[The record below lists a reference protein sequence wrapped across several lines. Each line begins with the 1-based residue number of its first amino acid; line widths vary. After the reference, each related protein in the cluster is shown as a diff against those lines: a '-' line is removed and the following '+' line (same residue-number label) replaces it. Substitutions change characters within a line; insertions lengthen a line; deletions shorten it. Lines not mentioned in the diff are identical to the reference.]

1 MDREQLFDDLNSLFD
16 SFLESKG
23 IDLDNTKLTTNRYNS
38 IMMYLYNAYIN
49 KLEITLSTGIKQY
62 SYIDFIN
69 IVEWYIAKSLYLDI
83 ISLYGLCLLINR
95 SIGFLNNLKFADDIE
110 LQSSFIFDINSS
122 VVNNNIIKSNSVN
135 DIKCSSMYDT
145 NIYMADDRAETQET
159 QGNAKNATA
168 LLKTTIQKIYETIQN
183 QTVNKLNDTTIGL
196 IANANNN
203 KDIGLMYAKE
213 RIEMQVKARQTIALS
228 DLPLLE

>member
-1 MDREQLFDDLNSLFD
+1 MDREQLFDDLNNLFD
-16 SFLESKG
+16 SFLESKN
-23 IDLDNTKLTTNRYNS
+23 IDLENTKITTNRYNS

-49 KLEITLSTGIKQY
+49 KLEITLPTGTKQY

-69 IVEWYIAKSLYLDI
+69 IVEWYISKSLYLDI

-95 SIGFLNNLKFADDIE
+95 SIGFLNGLKFADDIE
-110 LQSSFIFDINSS
+110 LQSSFIFDINTINSS
-122 VVNNNIIKSNSVN
+122 VVDNNINNIKCIGNNNSSSV
-135 DIKCSSMYDT
+135 YDT
-145 NIYMADDRAETQET
+145 NILMANDRTEMQET
-159 QGNAKNATA
+159 AKNASA
-168 LLKTTIQKIYETIQN
+168 LLKVTIQKIYETIQN

-213 RIEMQVKARQTIALS
+213 RIEMQAKARQTIALS